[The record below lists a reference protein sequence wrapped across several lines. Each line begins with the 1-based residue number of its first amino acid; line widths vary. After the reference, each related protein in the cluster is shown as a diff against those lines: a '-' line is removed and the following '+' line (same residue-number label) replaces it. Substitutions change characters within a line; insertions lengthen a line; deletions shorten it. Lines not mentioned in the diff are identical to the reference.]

1 MLESG
6 GSSAKHIA
14 TSHGVAV
21 YSNSPMSA
29 QFRKDLGIIKSSIS
43 VFLGEMEERDDN
55 LDWNK
60 SQASSDGVGIFM
72 GR

>member
-29 QFRKDLGIIKSSIS
+29 QFRKDLGIIKSGIS
-43 VFLGEMEERDDN
+43 VFLGRN
-55 LDWNK
+55 
-60 SQASSDGVGIFM
+60 
-72 GR
+72 GRKR